1 MCFPELAVP
10 NLPRDEAT
18 KGITLMKTKV
28 SMTITAALALAL
40 TGCETFEGSRSQRH
54 ASSLVQYLYPKK
66 LEHID
71 KPGIPTL
78 TLPLRVGVAF
88 VPEDTGR
95 QHQSYTRSPAL
106 SEQQKL
112 KLLMEV
118 SEQFRKYPFVR
129 AIEVIP
135 SEYLAPGGGFENLEQ
150 LRNMFGV
157 DVIALV
163 SYDQIQFTDDTSWSL
178 TYLTIVGAFFI
189 PGEKNATRTMIDAAV
204 YDIESRKLL
213 FRAPGLNH
221 VNGNAT
227 PVHVE
232 EELRHDREKGFK
244 AASTNLA
251 ANLEVK
257 LAEFRERIKQAPD
270 EVKIVR
276 SAGYVG
282 GAGAVGFPEIL
293 AVATLALAGV
303 AARRRK
309 S

>member
-1 MCFPELAVP
+1 MNA
-10 NLPRDEAT
+10 
-18 KGITLMKTKV
+18 KV

-40 TGCETFEGSRSQRH
+40 TGCETFQGSRSERH

-66 LEHID
+66 IEHID

-95 QHQSYTRSPAL
+95 QHQAYTRSPAL

-112 KLLMEV
+112 KLLTEV

-135 SEYLAPGGGFENLEQ
+135 SEYLTPAGGFENLDQ

-157 DVIALV
+157 DVMALV
-163 SYDQIQFTDDTSWSL
+163 SYDQLQFTDDTPWSL
-178 TYLTIVGAFFI
+178 TYLTVVGAFFI
-189 PGEKNATRTMIDAAV
+189 PGEKNDTRTMIDAAV

-221 VNGNAT
+221 VNGNAA
-227 PVHVE
+227 PINVP
-232 EELRHDREKGFK
+232 EELRDARDKGFRE
-244 AASTNLA
+244 ASKNLT

-257 LAEFRERIKQAPD
+257 LAEFRERIKQSPE

-282 GAGAVGFPEIL
+282 GAGMVGIPEAL
-293 AVATLALAGV
+293 AVATLTLAGF
-303 AARRRK
+303 AARRRQGQ
-309 S
+309 